1 MDLATAKSKIV
12 NYRTADHT
20 KLSITALS
28 VGEIAPAPANDDVME
43 AVLKL
48 LKDIE
53 SRVTALEQ

>member
-20 KLSITALS
+20 IEEASIGGVVS
-28 VGEIAPAPANDDVME
+28 FNDDKME
-43 AVLKL
+43 AILKL

-53 SRVTALEQ
+53 SRVTALER